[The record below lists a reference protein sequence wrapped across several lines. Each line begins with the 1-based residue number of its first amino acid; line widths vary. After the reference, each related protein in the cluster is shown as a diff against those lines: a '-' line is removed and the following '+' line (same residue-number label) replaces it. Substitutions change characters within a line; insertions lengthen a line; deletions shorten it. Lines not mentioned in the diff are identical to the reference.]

1 MTQFTSSAK
10 VIQHFCSNQSDAI
23 DKLAAAVGNRLEKL
37 TQCERYQLATCI
49 GMYLWYVTELTEEE
63 DVEDTLVSFY
73 QTMMPLIATGNV
85 QLCLFLLDGE
95 DPDNL
100 ADILPAITE
109 YARNHLMQIEESF
122 DQEEFNGDLIVSGL
136 VPMIGYL

>member
-23 DKLAAAVGNRLEKL
+23 DRLAEAVGNRLEKL
-37 TQCERYQLATCI
+37 TQCERYQLATCLS
-49 GMYLWYVTELTEEE
+49 MYLWYITELTEEE
-63 DVEDTLVSFY
+63 EVEDTLVGFY
-73 QTMMPLIATGNV
+73 RNMIPLVATGNV
-85 QLCLFLLDGE
+85 QLCLFLLNGE

-100 ADILPAITE
+100 ADILPAISE
-109 YARNHLMQIEESF
+109 YANNPSMQIEESF
-122 DQEEFNGDLIVSGL
+122 GQEELNGDLIVSGL